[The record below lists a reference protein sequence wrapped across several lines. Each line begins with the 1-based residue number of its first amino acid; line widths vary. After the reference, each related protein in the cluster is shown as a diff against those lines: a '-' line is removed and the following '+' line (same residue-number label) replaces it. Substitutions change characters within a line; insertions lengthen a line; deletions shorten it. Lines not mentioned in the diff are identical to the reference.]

1 MKSVMKLFLLSIF
14 LNLNIALSN
23 ETDPNPI
30 DQEKFKAIATK
41 IFKAQQLAPEKFDYS
56 SNLSLGLYFIRY
68 LGELG
73 KFKLRQRDINQLV
86 VAIESL
92 YGEPL
97 NSTLK
102 HILSKI
108 RVVRFSQGKKSY
120 RIFIRT
126 INSEKIRVPIDVKR
140 EGPISSIND
149 FYIEDKATIDLWDI
163 ISSRQ
168 KKKYFNIISKK
179 HQLFTLPKI
188 LLVSKEYKEGLKKYL
203 DSEVEVTPVVGKV
216 KGMGFNVSLK
226 HWIIGSKRNMNVNSN
241 IPHMIF

>member
-1 MKSVMKLFLLSIF
+1 MKNVVKLLLISVFF
-14 LNLNIALSN
+14 NLNIAFSN
-23 ETDPNPI
+23 ETDTNPI

-108 RVVRFSQGKKSY
+108 RAVRFTQGKNSY
-120 RIFIRT
+120 KISIRT
-126 INSEKIRVPIDVKR
+126 INSEKTRVPIDVK
-140 EGPISSIND
+140 
-149 FYIEDKATIDLWDI
+149 
-163 ISSRQ
+163 
-168 KKKYFNIISKK
+168 
-179 HQLFTLPKI
+179 
-188 LLVSKEYKEGLKKYL
+188 KE
-203 DSEVEVTPVVGKV
+203 
-216 KGMGFNVSLK
+216 
-226 HWIIGSKRNMNVNSN
+226 
-241 IPHMIF
+241 